1 MMKKLR
7 GRNLAHPGCLIGI
20 TLGLTLGIIIAGVLA
35 ASLNMPLNTVLL
47 IWLAFTIVLAVLGW
61 IIGDRLSSRFP
72 AIEHESADTS
82 TTSSSDAAPSSDMS

>member
-20 TLGLTLGIIIAGVLA
+20 TLGLTLGIVIAGVLA

-47 IWLAFTIVLAVLGW
+47 IWLAFTMVLAVLGW

-72 AIEHESADTS
+72 AIEQESPDAS
-82 TTSSSDAAPSSDMS
+82 IVPSSDTAPSSDVS